1 MRLVKSFFQGQESGC
16 ISGGCGGPSKTLP
29 PPLFSS
35 QTNVLSLPHQN
46 SPFPVLFPP
55 LSEALPREGR
65 PQIEFLPS
73 APLPRGEGGKPKQ
86 EEASSGLPRQN
97 AVSGLCLSPFVH
109 FLPPPK
115 LWLPFLKTPTAHLF
129 WATQKSNNDLL
140 NVLGDGLAP
149 LASGQYPCSAL
160 ADTP

>member
-55 LSEALPREGR
+55 FPKPCRAKGDRKLSFSLLP
-65 PQIEFLPS
+65 PS
-73 APLPRGEGGKPKQ
+73 PRGEGGKPKQ

-129 WATQKSNNDLL
+129 GPPKKVTTI
-140 NVLGDGLAP
+140 
-149 LASGQYPCSAL
+149 C
-160 ADTP
+160 